1 MEKYSKKT
9 IAIHWISVAL
19 IALMIITGKFWKD
32 IDGNSY
38 SLLIV
43 HFIIGML
50 VALLTIWRV
59 VIHFKGNRPAPLK
72 TNSDLRNKIIIWVQY
87 IFYLVIFILALSG
100 MLMLLKGGYLQVV
113 LDGDMNFTLDE
124 ENCHGL
130 HIHEAMVKVFFV
142 LLFAHIAG
150 VFSYIY
156 QYKHNIF
163 KRIF

>member
-59 VIHFKGNRPAPLK
+59 VIHFKGNRPC
-72 TNSDLRNKIIIWVQY
+72 
-87 IFYLVIFILALSG
+87 
-100 MLMLLKGGYLQVV
+100 LLYTSRCV
-113 LDGDMNFTLDE
+113 
-124 ENCHGL
+124 
-130 HIHEAMVKVFFV
+130 
-142 LLFAHIAG
+142 
-150 VFSYIY
+150 
-156 QYKHNIF
+156 
-163 KRIF
+163 